1 MESIIN
7 NDEVTTHSAQ
17 GRETDIV
24 MQGSA
29 EALAEGLPPGEHQ
42 EQAANF
48 VTALENSEQRKED
61 VLETKVPIEIRLFEG
76 SLKQEECD
84 SMEPRKEV
92 GLYTD
97 IISLT
102 CLQFTSLSCQL
113 TFLFLSVGQKR
124 ELDTAG
130 TTENNDAALITQEC
144 GRGNPDATSHSTL
157 VPDISE
163 ETKRI
168 MIDTTESAEVT
179 PLEKT
184 FKEEEEWVI
193 TEQEKEVSVHIQK
206 SFPFKFQSLS

>member
-113 TFLFLSVGQKR
+113 TLSFCRTEKGVG
-124 ELDTAG
+124 
-130 TTENNDAALITQEC
+130 
-144 GRGNPDATSHSTL
+144 HSRHNR
-157 VPDISE
+157 
-163 ETKRI
+163 K
-168 MIDTTESAEVT
+168 
-179 PLEKT
+179 
-184 FKEEEEWVI
+184 
-193 TEQEKEVSVHIQK
+193 
-206 SFPFKFQSLS
+206 